1 VSKRRI
7 SHPLALLG
15 TAVIC
20 AGFIGLGIWQLQRAE
35 EKQAWYDSYS
45 SRASEAPIR
54 ITDTLLQPGQSNFPT
69 QAYGRFDGQGQ
80 FLWDNRMH
88 QGQPG
93 FQVLTPFIINPGDTR
108 ILVNR
113 GWIPLLGSRQDLPSP
128 EIPQGVRTIRG
139 RLAEPM
145 RSFTLE
151 DRPPAYDASL
161 RQNLD
166 LSAFAE
172 SAPYAIHPYV
182 FRLAPDEPD
191 GFVRVWPVPDRMAVK
206 RHQAY
211 AVQWFGIAL
220 AFVGVVGAMLR
231 REIKARRTFVRN
243 ETDE

>member
-1 VSKRRI
+1 MSTRRI

-15 TAVIC
+15 AAVIC
-20 AGFIGLGIWQLQRAE
+20 AGFIGLGIWQLQRAD

-45 SRASEAPIR
+45 LRATEAPIQ
-54 ITDTLLQPGQSNFPT
+54 IPGTLLQPGRSNFPA

-80 FLWDNRMH
+80 FLWDNRTH

-93 FQVLTPFIINPGDTR
+93 FHVLTPFIINPGDTR
-108 ILVNR
+108 ILVDR
-113 GWIPLLGSRQDLPSP
+113 GWIPLLGSRTDLPTP
-128 EIPQGVRTIRG
+128 EIPQGIRTISG
-139 RLAEPM
+139 RLVEPM

-151 DRPPAYDASL
+151 DHPPVYDAIL

-172 SAPYAIHPYV
+172 SAPYAVHPYV

-191 GFVRVWPVPDRMAVK
+191 GFVRAWPAPDQTAVK

-211 AVQWFGIAL
+211 AIQWFGMMF
-220 AFVGVVGAMLR
+220 AFLGVVGAMLR
-231 REIKARRTFVRN
+231 REIRARRTLVRN
-243 ETDE
+243 